1 MVFFQA
7 VSQGIQTFS
16 PGASTSKSE
25 GANPAVKKV
34 QLCENPAQGHN
45 GQIFLGLPDLTVVQN
60 LHDGHCGKSTCPF
73 CKS

>member
-1 MVFFQA
+1 MVFLEA
-7 VSQGIQTFS
+7 VSQGIQSFS
-16 PGASTSKSE
+16 PGASTSKSD

-34 QLCENPAQGHN
+34 QLCENDAQGHN